1 MRPSIKRALTGL
13 LIAGALAFSA
23 VGADAVGGNSN
34 DRDAF
39 IGIIGGG
46 CTGSPKGGGRYA
58 ADTMHAPSTTQTVTL
73 TGTARAAMAE
83 MAHTTA
89 VPTTEAQTQHSC
101 HLGYGDSTQPLF
113 G

>member
-1 MRPSIKRALTGL
+1 MLQGVPRARSRARQCNEEKYHVSIDQTCLTGL

-58 ADTMHAPSTTQTVTL
+58 ADTMHAPSNNPDRDAYRNGQ
-73 TGTARAAMAE
+73 GANGAYDGGPN
-83 MAHTTA
+83 H
-89 VPTTEAQTQHSC
+89 
-101 HLGYGDSTQPLF
+101 
-113 G
+113 

>member
-1 MRPSIKRALTGL
+1 MLCSRASPVPARARVNATRKNIMRPSIKRALTGL

-46 CTGSPKGGGRYA
+46 CTGCPKGA
-58 ADTMHAPSTTQTVTL
+58 ADIMHAPSTTQTVTL

-89 VPTTEAQTQHSC
+89 APITK
-101 HLGYGDSTQPLF
+101 P
-113 G
+113 

>member
-34 DRDAF
+34 GRDAF

-46 CTGSPKGGGRYA
+46 CTGCPKGA
-58 ADTMHAPSTTQTVTL
+58 ADIMHAPSTTQTVTL
-73 TGTARAAMAE
+73 ARTARAAMAE

-89 VPTTEAQTQHSC
+89 VPTTK
-101 HLGYGDSTQPLF
+101 P
-113 G
+113 

>member
-46 CTGSPKGGGRYA
+46 CTGQPKGGGRYNA
-58 ADTMHAPSTTQTVTL
+58 CPFNNPDRDAYRNGQ
-73 TGTARAAMAE
+73 G
-83 MAHTTA
+83 
-89 VPTTEAQTQHSC
+89 
-101 HLGYGDSTQPLF
+101 GYGGNGSYNGGPNH
-113 G
+113 